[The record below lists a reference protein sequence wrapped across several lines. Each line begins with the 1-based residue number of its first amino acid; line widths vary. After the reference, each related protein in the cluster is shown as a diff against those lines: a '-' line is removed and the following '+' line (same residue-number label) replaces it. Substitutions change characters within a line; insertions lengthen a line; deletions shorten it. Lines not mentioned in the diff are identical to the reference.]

1 MRLCN
6 EPLRGLLAL
15 LALFSTLSIAQQS
28 NGIQQLSWM
37 TGTWVQSK
45 EGETVQE
52 SWLGPQGSTQ
62 GNTMV
67 AVNLTQSARRGTSFE
82 FLRIVEGPSG
92 LSYMASP
99 GGKAPTEFKLKE
111 MGDKRVVFENA
122 AHDFPQRI
130 LYWREADGSMKAR
143 IEGAIQGKER
153 AMEWRFER
161 AK

>member
-1 MRLCN
+1 MH
-6 EPLRGLLAL
+6 LRNKLMSILLAS
-15 LALFSTLSIAQQS
+15 LALFSTLAVAQQPNS
-28 NGIQQLSWM
+28 IQQLSWM
-37 TGTWVQSK
+37 AGTWVQSK

-52 SWLGPQGSTQ
+52 SWLGPQ

-111 MGDKRVVFENA
+111 MGEKRVVFENA

-143 IEGAIQGKER
+143 IEGTIQGKER